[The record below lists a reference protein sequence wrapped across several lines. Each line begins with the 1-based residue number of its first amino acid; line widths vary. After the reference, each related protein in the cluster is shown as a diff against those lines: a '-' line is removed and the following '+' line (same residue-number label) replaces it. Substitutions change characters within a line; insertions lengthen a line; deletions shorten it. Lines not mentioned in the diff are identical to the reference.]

1 MKAKKGG
8 GGESEVI
15 GLLGLNVFFFLT
27 KRKEKPLVSISEYA
41 TAVFLTLC
49 NNDALIT
56 ERV

>member
-1 MKAKKGG
+1 MKAKKG